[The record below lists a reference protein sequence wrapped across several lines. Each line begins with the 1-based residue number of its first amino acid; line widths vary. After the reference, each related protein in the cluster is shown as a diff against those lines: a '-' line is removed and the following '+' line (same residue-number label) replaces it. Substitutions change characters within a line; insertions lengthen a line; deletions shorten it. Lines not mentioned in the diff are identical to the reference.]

1 MCNVSKMKR
10 GRAHEEDSTH
20 ARTHAGT
27 HTHAYTDDACIHFIY
42 VEGMGSVAG
51 GWNMAASNEFMHD
64 S

>member
-1 MCNVSKMKR
+1 MRKTAR
-10 GRAHEEDSTH
+10 TH